1 MFLWIIILCG
11 GALLWHLFRK
21 TKGLD
26 EDLSSALDS
35 VYRQRSELIER
46 IDGLRKELLELRVDV
61 KRGSGDLRI
70 TKDITIAEALMI
82 DARVKDVL
90 EEFNIGGCSTCSL
103 SDQETLEEAAASYGL
118 NVEEMTAAIERAI
131 GDFETSD
138 FEPAEDRDHAAELE
152 DEGSVGGPEERE
164 AEIEG
169 MESEPLPVDS
179 PAGAIEEEPEAPVQ
193 NPPLEIVE
201 EEPEAPALN
210 PSLEIVEEEPVT
222 TPEDPDPTRN

>member
-11 GALLWHLFRK
+11 AAFLWHLFQK

-35 VYRQRSELIER
+35 VYRQRSELLER

-70 TKDITIAEALMI
+70 TKDTTIAEALMI
-82 DARVKDVL
+82 DSRVKDVL
-90 EEFNIGGCSTCSL
+90 EGFNIGGCSTCSL

-131 GDFETSD
+131 GGC
-138 FEPAEDRDHAAELE
+138 EPCDC
-152 DEGSVGGPEERE
+152 
-164 AEIEG
+164 
-169 MESEPLPVDS
+169 EPLTAEAT
-179 PAGAIEEEPEAPVQ
+179 AGATEEEPEPPRQ
-193 NPPLEIVE
+193 DLPLEIVS
-201 EEPEAPALN
+201 EEPGP
-210 PSLEIVEEEPVT
+210 PDQDPQLEIVDEEPYPPKEIVGGESDPPDQNPPFEITEEVEPVT
-222 TPEDPDPTRN
+222 DPDDPEPTIN